1 MNRSSI
7 SASGK
12 ICKSLFGA
20 FTFFVLFAAGF
31 TSCENFLKSE
41 DVQAEI
47 KNVIEYNNSPSY
59 VINVEAITGT
69 GEVKTPATHEVNKKV
84 TDVFPIRFEAAEGH
98 KFIRWEVQIKDIQA
112 GEKPSDYVVFEDQT
126 SLETNVTLLKG
137 SSKPIVIRP
146 ICPPKLTYTFTQGS
160 GALYPRD
167 SSPEFTFS
175 QKLSDECFGVAVP
188 VENYISVS
196 NIEEEDIQN
205 YFNSPRVN
213 GEKLIFRSNSSN
225 GYIPITNNSQRS
237 VSVKI
242 AKDKIW
248 YINTQY
254 LEPIKVTLD
263 EDIQVSFLINAE
275 TSAKTTIKY
284 ELQQKD
290 EKPLGIFKV
299 DGEELASKEYQYS
312 VGQTVALRYKIPDGY
327 TFAGWKF
334 KKPTGEA
341 LSLDD
346 ISLTVSD
353 DDYSNNLLQTTFAI
367 ENYNSEVIVVTPEL
381 YEPVKFNFS
390 KASDDTGTFK
400 VEKTQIT
407 QEDQAIDF
415 GVGQTFA
422 ISYKVP
428 AGYYFYDWDFKKTYK
443 DSSGATKTEAV
454 TKAELE
460 ELGIILAYDG
470 DDDDTSYNSATR
482 IAQMQVTI
490 DEYTAN
496 EISVSPVCFKN
507 LEVSFNMADSEK
519 EYNRNS
525 HLVLTFNEKI
535 PAACV
540 QKLNIKIPGMPKDKT
555 AADYF
560 DIAGAT
566 FDSTGKRLTIKAKSN
581 SVEELLPLN
590 ADGINTITVTLLA
603 SDFYYEKKITEEK
616 TIKIGLIID
625 TAFTYT
631 INSKTENQTSILI
644 KNEDGAPGIFKV
656 NGQSCTNQRT
666 KYSIGDKITLAYTLS
681 EEEVERYYFAGW
693 KITRE
698 YKDEEGNDQSLIVD
712 INDVADLNLDFES
725 DEVTNS
731 DGSAIYSAAITLT
744 NYTDDIIT
752 IEPSIPEI
760 AYITITVDGEH
771 GKFTPS
777 KGQKTFR
784 LGKANHLEFEADS
797 DYAFIKWQLIDL
809 NTNED
814 ISNGFGENQMKILS
828 NGNFDKDKV
837 DFAVEYVPEDS
848 NMNLCLRPVIAER
861 PQIISNYPV
870 NTSSVLKDSTIQVMF
885 DYDMDPNSIYYTKE
899 ELTPLENNPDIQ
911 LLDQTVNG
919 VKKYYGYKQIIRNDA
934 GTITGYGDY
943 TYKNIL
949 ITNNRNGDNITKY
962 YNAPVFDNPRTLSIT
977 VARISGTTNVSIPNY
992 SQILVN
998 IDRGFFYSSQEGVPV
1013 SMAGSKKWVY
1023 QVNNDTDKA
1032 GPNFVEIPVIKI
1044 NNITL
1049 TRKTQVPGI
1058 DSAGNVTLAQIPYYQ
1073 NNTFNL
1079 TMKVEDNNGGSGV
1092 GDSFT
1097 IVCKKEYDENFVKV
1111 TNGAVTKVGIDYP
1124 YTAAQTDYNGDCSGL
1139 KDQLASGV
1147 YSISFIL
1154 RDKCGNETEWPKNST
1169 DDPTYTDEN
1178 QKLFICIDKTGPN
1191 ISSITFDNNVN
1202 KEKVIKPV
1210 FDYSNFPDYQKAFFV
1225 FYYYN
1230 GSSYTYEKS
1239 VWINQG
1245 DSTEVS
1251 LNKQGTKYR
1260 VYAYFYDQ
1268 LGNSSNFKGYYYPYT
1283 IPAKPKT
1290 VSVGTTPGTS
1300 ATLSITKPDE
1310 GGCTAAQVQYRKKGD
1325 SNWIY
1330 GTTATLS
1337 SATGNATVNGLE
1349 KGFEYEFE
1357 VCSYDS
1363 ASGKYGLPYKDA
1375 NGNYP
1380 TFKTTPEKPAA
1391 IYTDFNAYTNKGTIS
1406 WSAPA
1411 SGNKSGYIVYCST
1424 NSSFP
1429 ATTATKTHKALASET
1444 SHTFTDLA
1452 AGTSYYAKVVS
1463 YYGDDTNISEYQYRS
1478 TYTKPNPPRS
1488 PTVTARTYNTLT
1500 VSWSAPASGNC
1511 NSYKVEY
1518 KLHSASS
1525 YTLAASGIA
1534 GTSYTITG
1542 LTGGAYYDIQ
1552 VSAYYSNYSEPVSTT
1567 NWQTCPAPVTN
1578 VSATKVSD
1586 TSFKATWTLPSGN
1599 YDGIILYY
1607 NNSESSLNNMTGP
1620 SSTTTA
1626 NSSTSTTNG
1635 LIWLSKT
1642 ATSYTISN
1650 LTSKGQYYFRVE
1662 TFIGSYN
1669 SSSRLKT
1676 NSSNIPCSLAFDA
1689 VSNLSCTRS
1698 DSSPTTATLTW
1709 TRPSVA
1715 YDGIKIY
1722 KDGTHI
1728 ATVGNTATSYSLS
1741 GLTPNTTYTYKLE
1754 TYKGSG
1760 TTRLWA
1766 ETSTTFTTYS
1776 SPVSSSSLTVVS
1788 PTSITVSWTN
1798 PSSSYYDT
1806 VYIWS
1811 PTLSNNYWPSKTDT
1825 SYTITN
1831 LTPGTSYTFRVRTK
1845 NTNGELSSYTDKTII
1860 TSPAPV
1866 TGMGSWDT
1874 GTDWKTI
1881 YWTNPSN
1888 GNYTGLYLYY
1898 KKSTDSSYAYKTA
1911 ITDKS
1916 TTQYKFTGLSAGT
1929 SYDFKIV
1936 TYYSST
1942 SSTVGSDCI
1951 LTHYT
1956 KPLAPT
1962 GFGAS
1967 SRSGKSIWLYYTLP
1981 ASGYERI
1988 DFYYKKNSSSSWTNA
2003 GDVKSK
2009 VGWWQELEYGY
2020 KYDFKLV
2027 SSYHGYT
2034 SSTSEVLSFT
2044 NPTTPTNFSVNTEN
2058 GWWKLS
2064 WSGVGDQK
2072 YKVAYKKNS
2081 SSSWSYHDCGTST
2094 YWNTNDQ
2101 TMSTSEKYDFYVYS
2115 YMDYYNSS
2123 TVTSSSTSTITEWA
2137 PPPRIGRFTIASGGS
2152 GSSAYWY
2159 IKFYDWDNIGPKIS
2173 SFDFY
2178 VKKSGQSTAT
2188 YIGGSWDGTGT
2199 DSYKNTVLTGSYAYK
2214 RINKSDVAEGDLFY
2228 IVPYHTK
2235 NSSHYESPATL
2246 GVDRTWTGETYGMT
2260 TLVNMGIANYAQY

>member
-1 MNRSSI
+1 MIHINRFTR
-7 SASGK
+7 
-12 ICKSLFGA
+12 KSLLPLFTA
-20 FTFFVLFAAGF
+20 FVFLLTG
-31 TSCENFLKSE
+31 CENFLKSE

-47 KNVIEYNNSPSY
+47 KNVIEYNNAPSY

-69 GEVKTPATHEVNKKV
+69 GDVKTPATHEVNKKV
-84 TDVFPIRFEAAEGH
+84 TDVFPIRFESAEGH

-112 GEKPSDYVVFEDQT
+112 GEKPSDYVIFEDQT

-175 QKLSDECFGVAVP
+175 QTLSDECFGVSVP

-213 GEKLIFRSNSSN
+213 GQKLIFRSNSSN

-334 KKPTGEA
+334 KKQTGEA

-407 QEDQAIDF
+407 QEDQAVDF

-443 DSSGATKTEAV
+443 DSSGATKTETV

-482 IAQMQVTI
+482 VAQMQVTI

-525 HLVLTFNEKI
+525 HLILTFNEKI

-590 ADGINTITVTLLA
+590 ADGLNTITVTLLA

-644 KNEDGAPGIFKV
+644 KNDDTAPGVFKV

-666 KYSIGDKITLAYTLS
+666 KYSIGDKITLAYTLTA
-681 EEEVERYYFAGW
+681 EEVERYYFGGW
-693 KITRE
+693 KITRD
-698 YKDEEGNDQSLIVD
+698 YKDEDGNDRTETVRDEEIA
-712 INDVADLNLDFES
+712 NLNLDFES
-725 DEVTNS
+725 EEITNS
-731 DGSAIYSAAITLT
+731 DGSSLYSAAIILT
-744 NYTDDIIT
+744 NYTDDILT
-752 IEPSIPEI
+752 IEPLITEI
-760 AYITITVDGEH
+760 AYINITVDGEH

-784 LGKANHLEFEADS
+784 LGKLNHLEFEADS
-797 DYAFIKWQLIDL
+797 DYAFVGWQLIDL

-814 ISNGFGENQMKILS
+814 ITEGINDGQIQIL
-828 NGNFDKDKV
+828 NTDNFDKEKV
-837 DFAVEYVPEDS
+837 DFKVEFVPEDGDY
-848 NMNLCLRPVIAER
+848 NLCLRPMIAER
-861 PQIISNYPV
+861 PQIISNYPL
-870 NTSSVLKDSTIQVMF
+870 NTGYVLKDSTIQVMF
-885 DYDMDPNSIYYTKE
+885 DFDMDKNSIYYTQE
-899 ELTPLENNPDIQ
+899 EIQELQTKNDDIEF
-911 LLDQTVNG
+911 LYTYDDGKN
-919 VKKYYGYKQIIRNDA
+919 KAYGYRQVIKQIGEDEEGSPIYE
-934 GTITGYGDY
+934 YGDY
-943 TYKNIL
+943 FYKNIL
-949 ITNNRNGDNITKY
+949 ITENRNGTNITKY
-962 YNAPVFDNPRTLSIT
+962 YNPPVFDNPRTLSISVT
-977 VARISGTTNVSIPNY
+977 RNSDKSVNIPTY

-998 IDRGFFYSSQEGVPV
+998 LDKGFFYSSAQGKPV
-1013 SMAGSKKWVY
+1013 TMAGTKKWIY
-1023 QVNNDTDKA
+1023 QVDDKTDEA
-1032 GPNFVEIPVIKI
+1032 GPHFTQLPKIYI
-1044 NNITL
+1044 NNVELSRNT
-1049 TRKTQVPGI
+1049 TVPGI
-1058 DSAGNVTLAQIPYYQ
+1058 SGSTYDFSAIPYY
-1073 NNTFNL
+1073 NESTFKL
-1079 TMKVEDNNGGSGV
+1079 TMKVEDDGSGV

-1097 IVCKKEYDENFVKV
+1097 LVCKKEYDENYALV
-1111 TNGAVTKVGIDYP
+1111 TNGAVTKVGIEYP
-1124 YTAAQTDYNGDCSGL
+1124 YTSNTITEYNGNCQGLYSQLSSGI
-1139 KDQLASGV
+1139 

-1154 RDKCGNETEWPKNST
+1154 RDKCGNEYSWPST
-1169 DDPTYTDEN
+1169 DHSDTANYIDPN
-1178 QKLFICIDKTGPN
+1178 QKLFIALDKTGPL
-1191 ISSITFDNNVN
+1191 ISKVSFENVEE
-1202 KEKVIKPV
+1202 EKTIKPTW
-1210 FDYSNFPDYQKAFFV
+1210 DISNFPDYSHANLYFH
-1225 FYYYN
+1225 YYN
-1230 GSSYTYEKS
+1230 GSSYVLDAYKTS
-1239 VWINQG
+1239 INPG
-1245 DSTEVS
+1245 DKVTG
-1251 LNKQGTKYR
+1251 LTKPGTQYR
-1260 VYAYFYDQ
+1260 VYGYLYDIF
-1268 LGNSSNFKGYYYPYT
+1268 GNERVCQSYAWTYT

-1290 VSVGTTPGTS
+1290 VTVGTTPGTS
-1300 ATLSITKPDE
+1300 VTLNVTKPDE
-1310 GGCTAAQVQYRKKGD
+1310 GGCTAARVRYRTKG
-1325 SNWIY
+1325 SSTWID
-1330 GTTATLS
+1330 GTTTSLS
-1337 SATGNATVNGLE
+1337 SATGNATVSGLSNGY
-1349 KGFEYEFE
+1349 EYEFE

-1363 ASGKYGLPYKDA
+1363 ASGKYSLPYKDA
-1375 NGNYP
+1375 GGNYP
-1380 TFKTTPEKPAA
+1380 TFKTTPAKPAN
-1391 IYTDFNAYTNKGTIS
+1391 ISTDFNQYTNKGIIS
-1406 WSAPA
+1406 WTAPA

-1429 ATTATKTHKALASET
+1429 ATSATKTYKASASET

-1452 AGTSYYAKVVS
+1452 AGTSYYAKVVA
-1463 YYGDDTNISEYQYRS
+1463 YYGEETNISDYQYRS

-1488 PTVTARTYNTLT
+1488 PTVASRTYNTLT
-1500 VSWSAPASGNC
+1500 ASWSAPASGNC

-1525 YTLAASGIA
+1525 YTLAAAGIS

-1567 NWQTCPAPVTN
+1567 NWQTCPNPVTSI
-1578 VSATKVSD
+1578 SAVKVSD
-1586 TSFKATWTLPSGN
+1586 TSFTASWTVPTGN
-1599 YDGIILYY
+1599 YDGINFYY
-1607 NNSESSLNNMTGP
+1607 
-1620 SSTTTA
+1620 STTESGLNSATPVNLTKGTTSVTRTGLTSKA
-1626 NSSTSTTNG
+1626 QYYYRVETYIGTYNSST
-1635 LIWLSKT
+1635 
-1642 ATSYTISN
+1642 
-1650 LTSKGQYYFRVE
+1650 
-1662 TFIGSYN
+1662 
-1669 SSSRLKT
+1669 RLKT
-1676 NSSNIPCSLAFDA
+1676 NSSNLTCSLAFEA
-1689 VSNLSCTRS
+1689 VSSLTC
-1698 DSSPTTATLTW
+1698 TLTDTSTTTGKLTW
-1709 TRPSVA
+1709 KNPSISF
-1715 YDGIKIY
+1715 DGIDVY
-1722 KDGTHI
+1722 KNGSYIT
-1728 ATVGNTATSYSLS
+1728 TLSNTTTSYSLS
-1741 GLTPNTTYTYKLE
+1741 GLTPNTTYTYKLI

-1760 TTRLWA
+1760 AARIQA
-1766 ETSTTFTTYS
+1766 ENSKDFTTYP
-1776 SPVSSSSLTVVS
+1776 SPVSNPSVSVES
-1788 PTSITVSWTN
+1788 PTSVKVAWSN
-1798 PSSSYYDT
+1798 PNAAYYDSIY
-1806 VYIWS
+1806 VYCVTNS
-1811 PTLSNNYWPSKTDT
+1811 TYYYPTKGDT
-1825 SYTITN
+1825 SYTITG
-1831 LTPGTSYTFRVRTK
+1831 LSSGTSYTFRVRTK
-1845 NTNGELSSYTDKTII
+1845 NTIYSHSSYVDQSVKT
-1860 TSPAPV
+1860 SAKPV
-1866 TGMGSWDT
+1866 TGLTRYDT
-1874 GTDWKTI
+1874 GTNYKTLS
-1881 YWTNPSN
+1881 WTNPT
-1888 GNYTGLYLYY
+1888 GNYDGIKLYY
-1898 KKSTDSSYAYKTA
+1898 KKTSQTSYTLATT

-1916 TTQYKFTGLSAGT
+1916 TTRYKFEGLSAATDYDFKITSYISGAGETGSSATYTHHTSPTAPTGLSASRYENELYLNWTNPT
-1929 SYDFKIV
+1929 SNYDNITICYKK
-1936 TYYSST
+1936 SST
-1942 SSTVGSDCI
+1942 STW
-1951 LTHYT
+1951 TEAFTYT
-1956 KPLAPT
+1956 KSQNMT
-1962 GFGAS
+1962 S
-1967 SRSGKSIWLYYTLP
+1967 KWLT
-1981 ASGYERI
+1981 
-1988 DFYYKKNSSSSWTNA
+1988 
-2003 GDVKSK
+2003 
-2009 VGWWQELEYGY
+2009 LEYGY
-2020 KYDFKLV
+2020 KYDLKV
-2027 SSYHGYT
+2027 VAKYGIYSNSSDIYYYN
-2034 SSTSEVLSFT
+2034 T
-2044 NPTTPTNFSVNTEN
+2044 NPTKPTNVSVSFKYGTTTVTWN
-2058 GWWKLS
+2058 GA
-2064 WSGVGDQK
+2064 GD
-2072 YKVAYKKNS
+2072 
-2081 SSSWSYHDCGTST
+2081 
-2094 YWNTNDQ
+2094 
-2101 TMSTSEKYDFYVYS
+2101 EKYILAYRKSATDTSSAGSWKTRECGATSSYTTTYFNTSCKHDFKVLA
-2115 YMDYYNSS
+2115 YMDYYGGKVESDYSS
-2123 TVTSSSTSTITEWA
+2123 IVSEYCGPPRVTRVTVASGVESSTSK
-2137 PPPRIGRFTIASGGS
+2137 P
-2152 GSSAYWY
+2152 YWY
-2159 IKFYDWDNIGPKIS
+2159 IKIFNWGTLKNYVTSIDWFVNGNNIGSYGI
-2173 SFDFY
+2173 
-2178 VKKSGQSTAT
+2178 
-2188 YIGGSWDGTGT
+2188 DGTGT
-2199 DSYKNTVLTGSYAYK
+2199 ASGSGDYSGEYAYK
-2214 RINKSDVAEGDLFY
+2214 KIYEADCPDNAYFTIL
-2228 IVPYHTK
+2228 PYYSVSGSTHQ
-2235 NSSHYESPATL
+2235 ESRYDCPDMTL
-2246 GVDRTWTGETYGMT
+2246 STTWQGEYYPRPSTIYGMRVINT
-2260 TLVNMGIANYAQY
+2260 YWDE

>member
-1 MNRSSI
+1 MIRINRFT
-7 SASGK
+7 K
-12 ICKSLFGA
+12 KSLLPFFTA
-20 FTFFVLFAAGF
+20 FVFLLTG
-31 TSCENFLKSE
+31 CENFLKSE

-47 KNVIEYNNSPSY
+47 KNVIEYNNAPSY

-84 TDVFPIRFEAAEGH
+84 SDVFPIRFESAEGH

-175 QKLSDECFGVAVP
+175 QTLSDECFGVSVP

-213 GEKLIFRSNSSN
+213 GQKLIFRSNSSN

-237 VSVKI
+237 VSIKI

-443 DSSGATKTEAV
+443 DSSGATKTETV

-603 SDFYYEKKITEEK
+603 SDFYYEKKITDEK

-681 EEEVERYYFAGW
+681 EEEVDRYYFAGW

-698 YKDEEGNDQSLIVD
+698 YKDEEGNDHSLIVD

-731 DGSAIYSAAITLT
+731 DGSAIYSAAITLN

-760 AYITITVDGEH
+760 AYINITVDGEH

-814 ISNGFGENQMKILS
+814 ISDGFGENQMKILS

-861 PQIISNYPV
+861 PQIISNYPLNTGYV
-870 NTSSVLKDSTIQVMF
+870 NKDSTIQVMF
-885 DYDMDPNSIYYTKE
+885 DYDMDPNSIYYTKDE
-899 ELTPLENNPDIQ
+899 RSTLAAMTDIELLPV
-911 LLDQTVNG
+911 TVNG
-919 VKKYYGYKQIIRNDA
+919 ETKYYGYKQIIRNDE
-934 GTITGYGDY
+934 GSITGYGDY

-949 ITNNRNGDNITKY
+949 ITDNRTGNNITKY
-962 YNAPVFDNPRTLSIT
+962 YNAPVFDNPRTLSISVT
-977 VARISGTTNVSIPNY
+977 RKEDKSVYIPTY

-998 IDRGFFYSSQEGVPV
+998 IDKGFFYSVSQEKPV
-1013 SMAGSKKWVY
+1013 TMAGSKKWIY
-1023 QVNNDTDKA
+1023 QVDSKTDETGPHFTAGNTPKLYISDTEVA
-1032 GPNFVEIPVIKI
+1032 RGE
-1044 NNITL
+1044 T
-1049 TRKTQVPGI
+1049 VPGI
-1058 DSAGNVTLAQIPYYQ
+1058 SDSSINLEVIPYYKES
-1073 NNTFNL
+1073 TFKL
-1079 TMKVEDNNGGSGV
+1079 TMEVQDDANGSGV

-1097 IVCKKEYDENFVKV
+1097 LVCKKEYDENFVKV
-1111 TNGAVTKVGIDYP
+1111 TDGAVTKVGIDYP
-1124 YTAAQTDYNGDCSGL
+1124 YTTDVTAYEGNCSGL

-1154 RDKCGNETEWPKNST
+1154 RDKCGNETVWPSTDPEDTGNYVDPKN
-1169 DDPTYTDEN
+1169 
-1178 QKLFICIDKTGPN
+1178 KLFLCIDKTGPN

-1210 FDYSNFPDYQKAFFV
+1210 FDYSNFPDYQKAYFV
-1225 FYYYN
+1225 LYAKN
-1230 GSSYTYEKS
+1230 GSGYSYEKS
-1239 VWINQG
+1239 LYIQKDG
-1245 DSTEVS
+1245 STEISVS
-1251 LNKQGTKYR
+1251 KNGTQYR
-1260 VYAYFYDQ
+1260 VYAYFYDL
-1268 LGNSSNFKGYYYPYT
+1268 LGNVSNFKGYYYPYT

-1290 VSVGTTPGTS
+1290 VSVGTTLGTS

-1310 GGCTAAQVQYRKKGD
+1310 GGCTAVRVRYRTKNSESWTD
-1325 SNWIY
+1325 
-1330 GTTATLS
+1330 GTTTSLS
-1337 SATGNATVNGLE
+1337 SGSVSTAINGLE
-1349 KGFEYEFE
+1349 NGYEYEFE
-1357 VCSYDS
+1357 VCAYDS
-1363 ASGKYGLPYKDA
+1363 ASGKYSLPYKDA

-1380 TFKTTPEKPAA
+1380 TFKTTPVKPANM
-1391 IYTDFNAYTNKGTIS
+1391 YTDFNQYTNKGIIS
-1406 WSAPA
+1406 WTAPA

-1429 ATTATKTHKALASET
+1429 ATSATKTYKASASET

-1452 AGTSYYAKVVS
+1452 AGTSYYAKVVA
-1463 YYGDDTNISEYQYRS
+1463 YYGEETNISDYQYRS
-1478 TYTKPNPPRS
+1478 TYTKPNSPRS
-1488 PTVTARTYNTLT
+1488 PTVASRTYNTLT
-1500 VSWSAPASGNC
+1500 ASWSAPASGNC

-1525 YTLAASGIA
+1525 YTLAASGIS

-1586 TSFKATWTLPSGN
+1586 TSFKATWTVPSGN

-1607 NNSESSLNNMTGP
+1607 NTTESYLNNMYNP
-1620 SSTTTA
+1620 D
-1626 NSSTSTTNG
+1626 STSPNASKG
-1635 LIWLSKT
+1635 WISLSKT

-1662 TFIGSYN
+1662 TYIGTYN
-1669 SSSRLKT
+1669 NSSRLKT

-1689 VSNLSCTRS
+1689 VSGLDCTLS
-1698 DSSPTTATLTW
+1698 DSSPTTGTLKW
-1709 TRPSVA
+1709 TRPSIS
-1715 YDGIKIY
+1715 YDGVEVY
-1722 KDGTHI
+1722 KNGTYV
-1728 ATVGNTATSYSLS
+1728 TTLSNTTTSYSLS
-1741 GLTPNTTYTYKLE
+1741 GLTPNTSYTYKLV

-1760 TTRLWA
+1760 TSRLWA
-1766 ETSTTFTTYS
+1766 ETSKTFTTYS
-1776 SPVSSSSLTVVS
+1776 SPVSSPSLTVVS
-1788 PTSITVSWTN
+1788 PTSIKVSWTN

-1845 NTNGELSSYTDKTII
+1845 NTNGDLSSYTDKAI
-1860 TSPAPV
+1860 TSCVASV
-1866 TGMGSWDT
+1866 TGMYSIST
-1874 GTDWKTI
+1874 GQNSKEI
-1881 YWTNPSN
+1881 GWTNPT
-1888 GNYTGLYLYY
+1888 GNYTGIKLYY
-1898 KKSTDSSYAYKTA
+1898 KKASQTYYTQAAD
-1911 ITDKS
+1911 ITNKS
-1916 TTQYKFTGLSAGT
+1916 TTRYSISGLSAGT
-1929 SYDFKIV
+1929 TYNFKIE
-1936 TYYSST
+1936 TYLTGLSGVNEATFT
-1942 SSTVGSDCI
+1942 S
-1951 LTHYT
+1951 
-1956 KPLAPT
+1956 
-1962 GFGAS
+1962 
-1967 SRSGKSIWLYYTLP
+1967 YTLP
-1981 ASGYERI
+1981 PA
-1988 DFYYKKNSSSSWTNA
+1988 
-2003 GDVKSK
+2003 V
-2009 VGWWQELEYGY
+2009 
-2020 KYDFKLV
+2020 
-2027 SSYHGYT
+2027 
-2034 SSTSEVLSFT
+2034 
-2044 NPTTPTNFSVNTEN
+2044 TNF
-2058 GWWKLS
+2058 
-2064 WSGVGDQK
+2064 
-2072 YKVAYKKNS
+2072 
-2081 SSSWSYHDCGTST
+2081 
-2094 YWNTNDQ
+2094 
-2101 TMSTSEKYDFYVYS
+2101 
-2115 YMDYYNSS
+2115 
-2123 TVTSSSTSTITEWA
+2123 TVT
-2137 PPPRIGRFTIASGGS
+2137 R
-2152 GSSAYWY
+2152 SA
-2159 IKFYDWDNIGPKIS
+2159 
-2173 SFDFY
+2173 
-2178 VKKSGQSTAT
+2178 
-2188 YIGGSWDGTGT
+2188 
-2199 DSYKNTVLTGSYAYK
+2199 SYKNTLTFSWTNPSSNNYDYVTLYYKKATASSWSSVDITKGDTSKEMSLDYGTRYEAYAKTFYNGYSTYSTSYTQSEPLKTMTGPSNPYNFAVTSKTGQLIFTWDISSHEENYYRVQYRLKGNSTWNNFGWISSSQGSDGQWETTDPDRNNGYLYEFRMYAQMDYSDYGGTVDSTYSGVQEYYTPPRKIPSIRKGVGSKGWYIYLTDWASVKDSTYVNVYVNGVYKTSTVTATSSGDDYYVLLSS
-2214 RINKSDVAEGDLFY
+2214 SDLKEGDY
-2228 IVPYHTK
+2228 VWIYPYHKK
-2235 NSSHYESPATL
+2235 NTNHSETIILGGKTL
-2246 GVDRTWTGETYGMT
+2246 STWSGETYGEIFAI
-2260 TLVNMGIANYAQY
+2260 NSWSF